1 MSYSRINISTETWKI
16 CRELEAVKSDFA
28 DLKKKKKKSPK
39 GEAEMKN
46 SMNGVLNAA

>member
-28 DLKKKKKKSPK
+28 DLKKKSPK